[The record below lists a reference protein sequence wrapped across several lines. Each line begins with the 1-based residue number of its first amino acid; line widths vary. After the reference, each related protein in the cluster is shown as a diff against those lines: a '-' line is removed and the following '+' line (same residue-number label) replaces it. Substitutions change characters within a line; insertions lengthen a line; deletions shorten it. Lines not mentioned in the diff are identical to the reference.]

1 MRTKT
6 LSWSLVLTSLGLW
19 FVGSFV
25 PSSVQSRTPLFD
37 RTYKDINFNPPVPE
51 RFVLENGMIV
61 HFLPDHHLPVVTF
74 DAIVKTGEVYVP
86 PNKAGLAG
94 ITGRTLVTGGTK
106 TLAPEQVDERLEF
119 LGIRL
124 DGSIDDESGEFS
136 VECLSKDVDTALT
149 IFGELL
155 QAPRFDSAKFQL
167 AVDDALEAWRRR
179 NDSPRG
185 ITSREF
191 MKLIYG
197 THPYGR
203 TADDKSL
210 NALTRADVMNFY
222 KTYFVPGNVILAVS
236 GDLTREQLD
245 QLLKAH
251 FGGWAKGAMPTFPHV
266 PVPTGGEQG
275 VFQIQKDINQTNI
288 MFGHL
293 GIDRHDPDRHA
304 LRVLNYILGGGGFTS
319 RMMKQVRSDS
329 GWAYSV
335 GTRFTTADQPG
346 VFYASCQTRSETT
359 TQALALMEWI
369 VSDLLQRGV
378 TDDELATAKESILNS
393 DVFKFVTPSQIVNSY
408 AWQEYH
414 GFPPDQMKQDVEAIK
429 TVTTADVERVAK
441 AHLHPDQFTVLAV
454 GPIDSFDPPLSKFG
468 TVKTITIEDTP

>member
-1 MRTKT
+1 MQTNNWKR
-6 LSWSLVLTSLGLW
+6 SLVLAGCALL
-19 FVGSFV
+19 FVFALV
-25 PSSVQSRTPLFD
+25 PTSVQSRSPLFD
-37 RTYKDINFNPPVPE
+37 RTYKEIDFNPPVPE
-51 RFVLENGMIV
+51 RFVLDNGMIV
-61 HFLPDHHLPVVTF
+61 HFLPDYHLPVVTF
-74 DAIVKTGEVYVP
+74 DAIVRTGEVYVP
-86 PNKAGLAG
+86 AEKAGLAS
-94 ITGRTLVTGGTK
+94 IAGRTLVTGGTK
-106 TLAPEQVDERLEF
+106 TMPPDVVDQRLEF
-119 LGIRL
+119 RGIRL
-124 DGSIDDESGEFS
+124 DGSIGDESGEFS

-197 THPYGR
+197 NHPYGR

-210 NALTRADVMNFY
+210 NALTRADVVNLY

-245 QLLKAH
+245 RLLKTH
-251 FGGWAKGAMPTFPHV
+251 FGGWAKGTMPTFPEV
-266 PVPTGGEQG
+266 PAPTGGEHG
-275 VFQIQKDINQTNI
+275 VFQIEKDINQTNL

-293 GIDRHDPDRHA
+293 GIDRHDPDRQA

-335 GTRFTTADQPG
+335 GTRFTTANQPG

-359 TQALALMEWI
+359 TKALALMEYI
-369 VSDLLQRGV
+369 VDNLLKNGV
-378 TDDELATAKESILNS
+378 TDEELATAKESILNS

-414 GFPPDQMKQDVEAIK
+414 GFPPDQMKQDVAAIRA
-429 TVTTADVERVAK
+429 VTKADVERVAR
-441 AHLHPDQFTVLAV
+441 AHLHPDQYTVLAV
-454 GPIDSFDPPLSKFG
+454 GPVGTYDPPLSKFG
-468 TVKTITIEDTP
+468 TVKTITIDDTP